1 MKIHGVA
8 GAFVVPN
15 DVFPPEAQEG
25 GETDVEAGRCILGQR
40 GNIFQPITIAPDGLA
55 GGVVSKRDKGQGIIL
70 LACRRSKRTRPCI
83 SCRRCA
89 GH

>member
-8 GAFVVPN
+8 GALVVPN

-40 GNIFQPITIAPDGLA
+40 GNIFQPITIAPDELSL
-55 GGVVSKRDKGQGIIL
+55 GVSSAKGTKDKG
-70 LACRRSKRTRPCI
+70 
-83 SCRRCA
+83 
-89 GH
+89 